1 MLVSKQQTLVPNTVK
16 MEQEAVSPDRAG
28 AGSPLIRV
36 CDSPESSVSSPR
48 SPLSTSFHSSSGSTI
63 ASPPPS
69 LPITNPF
76 LFRPFLNMPLP
87 LLPSLPLGPHPSP
100 LTSKPLAFSID
111 SILSSSR
118 SNIQEDIKPN
128 LHQLPI
134 PRPIPRPVPI
144 PPPSQPSPAPPKTS
158 PVSKSS
164 AATKS
169 SPPKPKIDVEVPV
182 DFSKTSNEAPKT
194 DEDCP
199 PGMVRGPN
207 GQLWPAWVF
216 CTRYSDRPSSG
227 PRVRKVKKKEPGAGP
242 APVTATRG
250 GAEDEK
256 RPRTAFSSEQLQKLR
271 HEFQANR
278 YLTEERRRHLSRELG
293 LNENQIKIW
302 FQNKRAKLKKSAG
315 EKGELAKMLDAQ
327 GLYNHQTVPLD
338 EEEEMAGIF

>member
-1 MLVSKQQTLVPNTVK
+1 MLLSNTNPVPNIK
-16 MEQEAVSPDRAG
+16 MEEPDRSDTS
-28 AGSPLIRV
+28 SPIIRV

-69 LPITNPF
+69 LPISNPF

-87 LLPSLPLGPHPSP
+87 LLPLGTHPSP

-118 SNIQEDIKPN
+118 ANIQEDIKPN
-128 LHQLPI
+128 IQQLPI
-134 PRPIPRPVPI
+134 PRPIPRPAAL
-144 PPPSQPSPAPPKTS
+144 PPAGPSSPLSSKQGPSISKAATAPKT
-158 PVSKSS
+158 
-164 AATKS
+164 T
-169 SPPKPKIDVEVPV
+169 PPKPKIDVEVPV

-194 DEDCP
+194 DDDCP

-227 PRVRKVKKKEPGAGP
+227 PRVRKVKKPKEPGTS
-242 APVTATRG
+242 TATSPS
-250 GAEDEK
+250 AASLNDEK
-256 RPRTAFSSEQLQKLR
+256 RPRTAFSSDQLQKLR

-338 EEEEMAGIF
+338 EDDEMAGLF